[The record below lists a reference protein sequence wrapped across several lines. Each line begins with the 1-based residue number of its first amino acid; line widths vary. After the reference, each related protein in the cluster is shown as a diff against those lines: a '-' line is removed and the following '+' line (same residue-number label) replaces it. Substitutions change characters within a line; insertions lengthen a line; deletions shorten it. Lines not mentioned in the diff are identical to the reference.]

1 VRSECSVGTAS
12 CSLEKSTA
20 IGHGSPP
27 DIRRNYREKPR
38 YHPYSILPADFPETK
53 RSVREGSSATATCG
67 RVRMWRG
74 GLRFGLSVAAP
85 FGWRCL
91 NSRTITPF
99 PHPSHRT
106 GHADFPHPA
115 LGQNSCL
122 CTRKVI
128 RSSPDPQHRAVLPR
142 RAPTERSAHNR
153 QCHHLGGHSLPGSQ
167 SEFFLR
173 FRMWRLPPLP
183 HITGVS

>member
-1 VRSECSVGTAS
+1 MPVRDSAACEWLKSAISGHSLIAGGRLLNPESSHPEVLRRSAGT
-12 CSLEKSTA
+12 
-20 IGHGSPP
+20 
-27 DIRRNYREKPR
+27 
-38 YHPYSILPADFPETK
+38 
-53 RSVREGSSATATCG
+53 G